1 MKEIQYENTYAT
13 KVFQLW
19 SIKIVLYL
27 RIKDTGVVVARVTHA
42 IKHLTRNWKI
52 FVVWLSIRLKIP
64 TDYLKKT
71 IEERRMFAY
80 LYNFKQSDV
89 KGLLRCLQKQIWLE
103 NVKKVTLTYHPLESW
118 KTGWPKCA
126 EHYLDDGCGIS

>member
-1 MKEIQYENTYAT
+1 MCDPLCLIVHKTENTY
-13 KVFQLW
+13 
-19 SIKIVLYL
+19 
-27 RIKDTGVVVARVTHA
+27 
-42 IKHLTRNWKI
+42 
-52 FVVWLSIRLKIP
+52 RLFE
-64 TDYLKKT
+64 KT